1 MGNYSSEGQQY
12 ATRADLYGTMAQ
24 AALTHP
30 STGPAV
36 QDAKLMEASELVDG
50 YLRQQFQLP
59 LTRWGS
65 DLVRKVCDVAAYYL
79 VCVRGF
85 NPEADGHYLANF
97 ESAEKW
103 LLQVSKG
110 LISPDVVDG
119 STGAE
124 PGRQAD
130 AAAPLVYSPA
140 VVGSSGNRT
149 RGTNRR

>member
-1 MGNYSSEGQQY
+1 MGSYASVGQQY
-12 ATRADLYGTMAQ
+12 ATRTNLYSTIAQ

-36 QDAKLMEASELVDG
+36 QDAKLLEASELADG
-50 YLRQQFQLP
+50 YLRQQFELP
-59 LTRWGS
+59 LVRWGS

-79 VCVRGF
+79 VCSRGF
-85 NPEADGHYLANF
+85 NPEVDGHFLANY
-97 ESAEKW
+97 ELAVKW
-103 LLQVSKG
+103 MEQVAKAT
-110 LISPDVVDG
+110 ISPDVVDG